1 MRERRV
7 GVGELKADL
16 GGCLEEIR
24 DGTTLLVTDGGE
36 RVARPIPEPD
46 PLQEIRRAA
55 ENAGIARSGRPLK
68 KRLPSVRLPEAG
80 SIADIV
86 RENRG

>member
-7 GVGELKADL
+7 GVGELKAEL
-16 GGCLEEIR
+16 GSCPEEVR
-24 DGTTLLVTDGGE
+24 NGTTLLATDGGE
-36 RVARPIPEPD
+36 RVALIPEPD
-46 PLQEIRRAA
+46 PTRRYGVA
-55 ENAGIARSGRPLK
+55 EGAGIAWSGHRLK
-68 KRLPSVRLPEAG
+68 KRLPSVRLRGEG